1 MIEKK
6 VIFKQ
11 MHIEKSFSNR
21 YTKGKKLFYKA
32 HLKLKDFKNKK
43 LDVLKCTLN
52 QNVCIFNNNMITHVS
67 H

>member
-1 MIEKK
+1 
-6 VIFKQ
+6 